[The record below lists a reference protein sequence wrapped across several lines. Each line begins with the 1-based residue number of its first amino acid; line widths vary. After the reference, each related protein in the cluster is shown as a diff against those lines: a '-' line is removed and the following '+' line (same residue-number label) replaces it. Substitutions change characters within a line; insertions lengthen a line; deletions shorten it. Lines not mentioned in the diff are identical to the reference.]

1 MKRYLLFLFIISS
14 VQFQL
19 LSQEAKKVLT
29 LETAVLQQYRSLRPK
44 SLPLFMWIPNTSNYT
59 FLNENYQTLMMAS
72 VKNKLGKPLVSI
84 QEVNEACASELS
96 WFSGLEWKT
105 EVEFWVNDGANFYSY
120 NTKTRKG
127 TLIHQ
132 IGDGENAIMS
142 PASEYLAYTKN
153 NDVYLSK
160 TDGKKSITGT
170 PIKITNNEGTELV
183 SGQAIARSEFG
194 ITGGLFWSPDGKKLA
209 FYEKDESKVHDY
221 PLLDITTTP
230 GTLNSIKYPMAGQAS
245 ERAAV
250 GVYDAES
257 GKTVK
262 FFALHGEENYLT
274 NLSWTPDNNYVFLAE
289 VNRDQNHMWLHV
301 FDVRNGKFVKT
312 ILEEGNERWME
323 PEHAAYFPHPTSNH
337 FIWQSEKSG
346 FNNLYYYDFNGTL
359 IKQLTQHD
367 FVVTDLV
374 GFKNGM
380 IYYMATG
387 VNPTE
392 SHLFACDLNG
402 NTRKITNEAGTHNVS
417 FSTDGK
423 YMHDQFS
430 SITVPNKEMIASS
443 NGKVKDVLIQSE
455 DKLIDYVIGQM
466 EIGTITAKD
475 GSTLYTRMIK
485 PSHFDPT
492 KKYPVLIYVYGGPHA
507 QMITNSWLGGAS
519 LWMHWMA
526 EQGYLIYTVDNR
538 GSANRGFAFE
548 SQIHRRLG
556 TVELEDQL
564 SGVAYLKS
572 LPYVDADRLAVHG
585 WSFGGFMTG
594 TMMLKAADTFKVGV
608 AGGPVTD
615 WKYYEIM
622 YGERYMDTPEQNPK
636 GYEESSLLTHADKL
650 KGKFLLIHGT
660 ADDVVVMQHNYALIK
675 RFVELGKQVEFFP
688 YPMHKH
694 NVSGKDR
701 VHLMEKVLQYVIQ
714 NNQ

>member
-1 MKRYLLFLFIISS
+1 MKRFLLFLLLTCVHI
-14 VQFQL
+14 QL
-19 LSQEAKKVLT
+19 NSQEAKKVLT
-29 LETAVLQQYRSLRPK
+29 LETAVLQQYRSLRPDF
-44 SLPLFMWIPNTSNYT
+44 LPLFMWVPNTTNYT
-59 FLNENYQTLMMAS
+59 FLNANYQTLMIAS

-84 QEVNEACASELS
+84 QEVNDACEAELN
-96 WFSGLEWKT
+96 WFSGMEWKN
-105 EVEFWVNDGANFYSY
+105 ESDFWVNDGSNFYTY

-127 TLIHQ
+127 SRLHSI
-132 IGDGENAIMS
+132 DEGENTVMS
-142 PASEYLAYTKN
+142 PASEFLAFTRE
-153 NDVYLSK
+153 NDVFISK
-160 TDGKKSITGT
+160 AGGKLPSAERVV
-170 PIKITNNEGTELV
+170 KITSNEGTEVV

-194 ITGGLFWSPDGKKLA
+194 ISGGLFWSTDGKKLA
-209 FYEKDESKVHDY
+209 YYEKDESKVHNY

-230 GTLNSIKYPMAGQAS
+230 GSLNSIKYPMAGQSS

-250 GVYDAES
+250 GVYDTES

-262 FFALHGEENYLT
+262 FFARHGEENYLT
-274 NLSWTPDNNYVFLAE
+274 NLSWTPDNNYILLAE

-301 FDVRNGKFVKT
+301 FDVRNGKFVRT
-312 ILEEGNERWME
+312 VLEEENDRWIE
-323 PEHAAYFPHPTSNH
+323 PEHAAFFPHATSNN

-346 FNNLYYYDFNGTL
+346 YNNLYYYDFNGTL
-359 IKQLTQHD
+359 IKQLSQHA
-367 FVVTDLV
+367 FVVTELL

-380 IYYMATG
+380 LYYMATG
-387 VNPTE
+387 ENPTE
-392 SHLFACDLNG
+392 MQLFACDLNG
-402 NTRKITNEAGTHNVS
+402 NCGRITNEAGTHNVS
-417 FSTDGK
+417 LSHDGK
-423 YMHDQFS
+423 YIHDQFS
-430 SITVPNKEMIASS
+430 SISIPNKEMIAFS
-443 NGKVKDVLIQSE
+443 NGKVKEILIQAE
-455 DKLIDYVIGQM
+455 DKLSDFVLGQI
-466 EIGTITAKD
+466 ELGTITAKD
-475 GSTLYTRMIK
+475 GTTLHTRMIK
-485 PSHFDPT
+485 PSNFDAT

-507 QMITNSWLGGAS
+507 QMITNSWLAGAS

-526 EQGYLIYTVDNR
+526 EQGYLIFTVDNR

-556 TVELEDQL
+556 VVELEDQL
-564 SGVAYLKS
+564 SGASYLKS
-572 LPYVDADRLAVHG
+572 LPYVDGDRLAVHG

-594 TMMLKAADTFKVGV
+594 TMMLKAAETFKVGV

-650 KGKFLLIHGT
+650 KGRLLLIHGT
-660 ADDVVVMQHNYALIK
+660 SDDVVVMQHNFSLVK
-675 RFVELGKQVEFFP
+675 RFVELGKQVDFFP

-694 NVSGKDR
+694 NVGGKDR